1 MILVE
6 SNNATVP
13 RFCFPAFLMYENIPV
28 EKVEIKILRT
38 GLYITPIDILAEELV
53 PYPVKNHS
61 MNLLSWLT
69 ARGLLMNTHRNIFF
83 TELPLTLENRDPRTP
98 IILSLTVNA
107 VSLADKYWL
116 NPNETTEFSVN
127 GANILFEKKTWDNV
141 DPFRN
146 LYKPGLLEEYALND
160 IFIEKSP
167 SGIPA
172 KSLLWSTS
180 GAQNK
185 RWLLD
190 GKGYYLEKKL
200 MKEDF
205 DNEIQTYEFFA
216 NTPVIIPEHS
226 CITRA
231 LDRNNDKDFNSY
243 SLDSLAEGLFIIQKR
258 CLTNSDSYF
267 VRLCDY
273 IDNPTQLEQAIQVM
287 CSQNNVSGEDANT
300 FISLVT
306 QYQKQFEVPAH
317 LINTKNMGLLVTK
330 QGAYPVVWGRLKL
343 KLDWTGQIIE

>member
-1 MILVE
+1 MILAE
-6 SNNATVP
+6 SNKATVP
-13 RFCFPAFLMYENIPV
+13 RFCLSAFLMYENIPV

-38 GLYITPIDILAEELV
+38 GLYITPIEILAEELV
-53 PYPVKNHS
+53 PYPVRNHS

-69 ARGLLMNTHRNIFF
+69 ARGFLMNTHRNIFF

-107 VSLADKYWL
+107 VSLTDKYWL

-127 GANILFEKKTWDNV
+127 GANILFEKKMWDNV

-160 IFIEKSP
+160 IFIEKSL

-190 GKGYYLEKKL
+190 GTRYYLEKKL

-205 DNEIQTYEFFA
+205 DNEIQTFEFFA
-216 NTPVIIPEHS
+216 NTPVIIPEYS
-226 CITRA
+226 GITRV
-231 LDRNNDKDFNSY
+231 LDHNNEKDFNSF
-243 SLDSLAEGLFIIQKR
+243 SLDTLDEGLFIVQKR
-258 CLTNSDSYF
+258 CLTDVDSHL

-273 IDNPTQLEQAIQVM
+273 IEFPRALEQAVQTM
-287 CSQNNVSGEDANT
+287 CSSYNVSEEDINT
-300 FISLVT
+300 FISLIA
-306 QYQKQFEVPAH
+306 QYQKQFEVPVY
-317 LINTKNMGLLVTK
+317 LMNTKNMGLLVTK
-330 QGAYPVVWGRLKL
+330 QGAHPVVWGRLKL

>member
-13 RFCFPAFLMYENIPV
+13 RFCLPAFLMYENIPV

-38 GLYITPIDILAEELV
+38 GLYITPIEILAEELV

-83 TELPLTLENRDPRTP
+83 SELPLTLENRDPRTP

-107 VSLADKYWL
+107 VSLTDKYWL
-116 NPNETTEFSVN
+116 NPNETAEFSVN

-160 IFIEKSP
+160 IFIEKSL
-167 SGIPA
+167 SGMPT
-172 KSLLWSTS
+172 KSLIWSTS

-185 RWLLD
+185 RWMLD
-190 GKGYYLEKKL
+190 DDGYYLEKKL

-205 DNEIQTYEFFA
+205 ENEIQTFKFFA
-216 NTPVIIPEHS
+216 NTPVVVPEYS
-226 CITRA
+226 CVTRA
-231 LDRNNDKDFNSY
+231 LDYNNETDFNSY

-258 CLTNSDSYF
+258 CLTDADSYF

-273 IDNPTQLEQAIQVM
+273 IDNPPQLEQAIQVM
-287 CSQNNVSGEDANT
+287 CSQNNVSVEDANM
-300 FISLVT
+300 FISLVI

-330 QGAYPVVWGRLKL
+330 QGVRPVVWGRLKL
-343 KLDWTGQIIE
+343 KLNWVGQIIE